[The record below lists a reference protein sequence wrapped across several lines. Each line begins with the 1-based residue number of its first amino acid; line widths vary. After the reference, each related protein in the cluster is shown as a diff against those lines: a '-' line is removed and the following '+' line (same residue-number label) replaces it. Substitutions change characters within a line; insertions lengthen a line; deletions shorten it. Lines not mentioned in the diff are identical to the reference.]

1 MDDDYGCDR
10 GGPLR
15 TEADRL
21 LQAKY
26 HQKERDRIKRN
37 TLSRIVDVLD
47 DVAPQHRPR
56 PHTYAKNNIASTHHG
71 VQISE

>member
-1 MDDDYGCDR
+1 MDDDNDYGAGR

-26 HQKERDRIKRN
+26 HQKERERRKRN
-37 TLSRIVDVLD
+37 ALSGSWTYSMTL
-47 DVAPQHRPR
+47 PR
-56 PHTYAKNNIASTHHG
+56 NAARARTTWPMSPASTACTRAPC
-71 VQISE
+71 